1 MKSKTSLIILAVA
14 VLLILAAST
23 IGFTVSSTELVIVQ
37 TLGRTSRVL
46 DGADGDAG
54 LHFRWI
60 FPIDRLVRYDN
71 RIDMFEDI
79 HKELQTSDKQ
89 KVQITMYCAWRVGKP
104 EKFLKEI
111 KTIEEA
117 RGRIRKRLQAKQG
130 DVIPKRPMRE
140 LVNTDPKEMK
150 LAEIEK
156 EVLTKLREIQDELGV
171 EIVTV
176 GVKALGLAED
186 TSKAVIDAMKEERQK
201 EITRLESMG
210 QATADTIRSRADNAS
225 QQIVTFAVRKADEI
239 RTAGHRE
246 AAKYY
251 SRYKDKPRFGMFL
264 RYLDTLKSGLGQ
276 NATIWLDG
284 TKIPGVKFLWKGP
297 SLPEGPTVP
306 TKAKPACPAGR
317 PQAETTKKP
326 NAQGAGE

>member
-14 VLLILAAST
+14 VVGILIACTTL
-23 IGFTVSSTELVIVQ
+23 FVVPSTELVLVQ
-37 TLGRTSRVL
+37 TLGKTTRVL
-46 DGADGDAG
+46 DGANGDAG

-71 RIDMFEDI
+71 RIDMFEDV

-130 DVIPKRPMRE
+130 DVIPKHAMRE

-150 LAEIEK
+150 LAEIEG
-156 EVLTKLREIQDELGV
+156 EILTRLREVQDELGV
-171 EIVTV
+171 EVVTV
-176 GVKALGLAED
+176 GVKALGLAQD

-201 EITRLESMG
+201 EIKKLEAMG
-210 QATADTIRSRADNAS
+210 QATADTIVSRAENAS
-225 QQIVTFAVRKADEI
+225 QQIVAFAGRKADEI

-251 SRYKDKPRFGMFL
+251 SRYKDQPRFGMFL
-264 RYLDTLKSGLGQ
+264 RYLDTLRSGLGQ

-284 TKIPGVKFLWKGP
+284 TKIPGVQFLWKGP
-297 SLPEGPTVP
+297 SLPEGPVVP
-306 TKAKPACPAGR
+306 TPKK
-317 PQAETTKKP
+317 PQAK
-326 NAQGAGE
+326 AQN

>member
-14 VLLILAAST
+14 VLGILVACM
-23 IGFTVSSTELVIVQ
+23 IGFVVESTELVLVQ
-37 TLGRTSRVL
+37 TFGKTSEIL
-46 DGADGDAG
+46 DGAGGDAG
-54 LHFRWI
+54 LHSRWI
-60 FPIDRLVRYDN
+60 FPIGKLVRYDN
-71 RIDMFEDI
+71 RIHMFEDV

-89 KVQITMYCAWRVGKP
+89 KVQITMYCAWRISKP

-111 KTIEEA
+111 KTIEAA

-130 DVIPKRPMRE
+130 DVIPKHAMRE

-150 LAEIEK
+150 LAEIEN
-156 EVLTKLREIQDELGV
+156 EVLEKLREVQDELGV

-176 GVKALGLAED
+176 GIKALGLAKD

-201 EITRLESMG
+201 EITKFESMG
-210 QATADTIRSRADNAS
+210 QATADTIISRAENAS
-225 QQIVTFAVRKADEI
+225 QQIVAFAGRKADEI

-251 SRYKDKPRFGMFL
+251 SQYKDQPRFGMFL

-284 TKIPGVKFLWKGP
+284 TKIPGVQFLWKGP
-297 SLPEGPTVP
+297 SLPEGPVVP
-306 TKAKPACPAGR
+306 TQKKPDTKAKN
-317 PQAETTKKP
+317 KP
-326 NAQGAGE
+326 NAQDAGK